1 MKHLVTSAEC
11 ARGYKLETAKKN
23 RSNRTLTIEYW

>member
-1 MKHLVTSAEC
+1 MTSAEC

-23 RSNRTLTIEYW
+23 RNNRTLTIEYWLII